1 MHHVDG
7 KTAAGFKAF
16 AEVLR
21 TLRKW
26 TRSFTARCACAA
38 RLSGCNCRRSGR
50 MSLESARK
58 ITLMFGK
65 ENAAPFMDLVPFVM
79 PVLYFRSLFCR
90 YSSYSF
96 FSTGSDGVG

>member
-1 MHHVDG
+1 MDPLVPG
-7 KTAAGFKAF
+7 A
-16 AEVLR
+16 LR
-21 TLRKW
+21 V
-26 TRSFTARCACAA
+26 RSEIV
-38 RLSGCNCRRSGR
+38 RLQLPEIRPDE
-50 MSLESARK
+50 LESARK

>member
-1 MHHVDG
+1 MDPLVPG
-7 KTAAGFKAF
+7 A
-16 AEVLR
+16 LR
-21 TLRKW
+21 V
-26 TRSFTARCACAA
+26 RSEIV
-38 RLSGCNCRRSGR
+38 RLQLPEIRPDE
-50 MSLESARK
+50 LESARK

-96 FSTGSDGVG
+96 FSTGSDGVGYMSLDLYFPVRSLAFVHSS